1 MKRAKY
7 PPKRRI
13 ARRRPPRDRSG
24 AAVVEFAI
32 IANLLFVM
40 VFSCMEFSRLN
51 LVRNLSQDAAYFAAR
66 VAMVPGATEAE
77 AIAEADRILGTVL
90 TNGYTVDVSPLSEES
105 NQITVTVEVEFSE
118 VALFAPMFLPQS
130 RISTTATMATE
141 RYDGFFQQ

>member
-13 ARRRPPRDRSG
+13 ARRRSPRDRSG

-66 VAMVPGATEAE
+66 EAMVPGATEAE